1 MALYL
6 LKMLFE
12 DKKNHICLAVYMVE
26 ANTSSK
32 LMHLRLSLYKF
43 TLVISAD
50 ALADIMNMEYSDCNV
65 LVTLYS

>member
-1 MALYL
+1 
-6 LKMLFE
+6 
-12 DKKNHICLAVYMVE
+12 MVE